1 MALRVEKAFGVE
13 PKFPAAQTGDALL
26 RVQAWH
32 DSHAMRR
39 RAGAIK
45 VKRYEP
51 A

>member
-1 MALRVEKAFGVE
+1 VALRVEKAFGVE
-13 PKFPAAQTGDALL
+13 PKFPAAQAGDTLL
-26 RVQAWH
+26 RMQASH
-32 DSHAMRR
+32 DTHAMRQ